1 LDLPILT
8 SAQMRAAE
16 EAAFSSGVQVEALMD
31 QAGAGVAQAVTKF
44 FPKPGKCI
52 VFAGKG
58 HNAGDSLV
66 AADCLRRLGWKIEV
80 RLAFKEEYCSE
91 LMRKK
96 LGDLRRRPP
105 EILGA
110 TRSLSGATDLG
121 VTLVELWAE
130 LADRSSAAQERMAE
144 EAYLGTAAPLII
156 LDGLLGVGA
165 RPPLRESIRAACRFI
180 NQLRRNKGAYVFAV
194 DLPTG
199 LDGDSGK
206 TDRDCVIADFTVTI
220 GFAKAGLIADGA
232 LNFVGRLE
240 VVPLLDLQPADKKAK
255 QTLASLA
262 ALQGLLP
269 RRQYNAYKNQFG
281 RIGVVAGSK
290 GFVGAALMTAYGAL
304 RAGAGLVEVF
314 VPEEI
319 YEIVAAAAPMEAMVR
334 PIKSYRDLLKE
345 KSDVWALGPGLGK
358 SRAAEI
364 LDLIEKAKQ
373 LMVVDADGLN
383 ILADK
388 IAALRRCK
396 GKRLL
401 TPHPGEMKR
410 LFPDKKET
418 RAKTATRFCNRF
430 PVTLLLKGSRT
441 IVAERDRPLSYNT
454 TGNPGMASGGMG
466 DVLTGVC
473 AGLAGQG
480 LSLYDAARLG
490 AWLCGR
496 AAEIA
501 IFFEGASEESLLA
514 RDVLDHLGAAFN
526 DLHSS
531 AI

>member
-1 LDLPILT
+1 LNLPVLT
-8 SAQMRAAE
+8 SAQMRTAE
-16 EAAFSSGVQVEALMD
+16 EAAFARGVEVEALMD
-31 QAGAGVAQAVTKF
+31 KAGAGIAHAVSRF
-44 FPKPGKCI
+44 FGKPGKCI

-58 HNAGDSLV
+58 HNAGDALV
-66 AADCLRRLGWKIEV
+66 AAERLRRRGWKIEV
-80 RLAFKEEYCSE
+80 RLAFQEADCSGM
-91 LMRKK
+91 MRKK
-96 LGDLRRRPP
+96 LDSLRRRPP

-110 TRSLSGATDLG
+110 TPSRGGGTDVG
-121 VTLVELWAE
+121 VIVVEL
-130 LADRSSAAQERMAE
+130 AAQ
-144 EAYLGTAAPLII
+144 AYLGTAAPLII
-156 LDGLLGVGA
+156 LDGLLGLGA
-165 RPPLRESIRAACRFI
+165 KPPLRDPIRAACRRI
-180 NQLRRNKGAYVFAV
+180 NHFRANKGAYVFAV

-220 GFAKAGLIADGA
+220 GFAKPGLLADDA

-240 VVPLLDLQPADKKAK
+240 VVQLDELRAPEKKAK
-255 QTLASLA
+255 EVVA
-262 ALQGLLP
+262 ALSAFRELLP
-269 RRQYNAYKNQFG
+269 RRKFGTYKNQCG
-281 RIGVVAGSK
+281 RIGVVAGSR
-290 GFVGAALMTAYGAL
+290 GFIGAALMTSRGAL

-319 YEIVAAAAPMEAMVR
+319 YEIVAGAAPMESMVK
-334 PIKSYRDLLKE
+334 PLKSYRDLLKE
-345 KSDVWALGPGLGK
+345 KADVWAVGPGLGK

-373 LMVVDADGLN
+373 PMVIDADGLN
-383 ILADK
+383 ILAEK
-388 IAALRRCK
+388 ISTLKRCK

-410 LFPDKKET
+410 LSHGEKET
-418 RAKTATRFCNRF
+418 RAKTATKFCHHF

-454 TGNPGMASGGMG
+454 TGNPGMATGGMG
-466 DVLTGVC
+466 DILTGVC

-480 LSLYDAARLG
+480 LSLYDAACLG

-501 IFFEGASEESLLA
+501 IFDGSQSEQSLLP
-514 RDVLDHLGAAFN
+514 RDVLDHLGDAFN
-526 DLHSS
+526 EVTS
-531 AI
+531 